1 MTYALGQN
9 NGKRFLTIGLLCRRM
24 GKNGRTLLSMS
35 TLFLIILLYAFYVLD
50 VSAISNPN
58 YLTHPELTPTLI
70 TLTDNRLAVYDPAE
84 SKLLF
89 ISKEGSGTIREF
101 KLSQEVVDLTSLNDK
116 ILMISSVTSKLYVY
130 SLSRENI
137 EEIEL
142 IGIPSDLDVSPNYVA
157 VSIPDERMIIILDPA
172 NLKEIS
178 RIQVDVDRGLGKI
191 SIDRNLLY
199 VVLADGYTVEKI
211 DLKSNEKQS
220 IKIDERIQR
229 LKAYNGK
236 VLIASSED
244 KLYLISEALKIEKT
258 WSLERGS
265 TVDIGLYI
273 LSDGRIIY
281 VARARWVIGE
291 IEGDKINE
299 VRVGG
304 RIFSEVLDVDR
315 LWFTEINTRKIG
327 WVWFSRPPIIE
338 SLVIEPKE
346 AGSFKASAKIVD
358 PDNEPIRAT
367 LIVTVKS
374 KIPYLPGENRT
385 YNMDHLPG
393 QDLYISEFSLKSGEE
408 AEVYVVAFD
417 PVNNIGVSEKI
428 PIQYKE
434 EETKTMITTSP
445 QPVTPPPIELSDI
458 YLTASSLLLLIPI
471 IAAIIIMKTKR
482 KTRKKRK

>member
-1 MTYALGQN
+1 MTYALGQTD
-9 NGKRFLTIGLLCRRM
+9 GKRFLTIESLHCKM
-24 GKNGRTLLSMS
+24 EKNRRTLVLMS
-35 TLFLIILLYAFYVLD
+35 ILFLILIHVFYTLD

-58 YLTHPELTPTLI
+58 YLTYPELTPTLI
-70 TLTDNRLAVYDPAE
+70 TLTDNRLAVYDPAQ
-84 SKLLF
+84 SKILF
-89 ISKEGSGTIREF
+89 ISKEGSGTIMEV
-101 KLSQEVVDLTSLNDK
+101 KLSQDITDLASLNNK
-116 ILMISSVTSKLYVY
+116 ILMISSVTSKLYAY
-130 SLSRENI
+130 SLSGENV

-142 IGIPSDLDVSPNYVA
+142 PGPPNDLDVSSNYLA
-157 VSIPDERMIIILDPA
+157 ISIPSENMIIILDPVKL
-172 NLKEIS
+172 NEIS
-178 RIQVDVDRGLGKI
+178 RIQVEVDRGLGKI
-191 SIDRNLLY
+191 SLDRSFLY
-199 VVLADGYTVEKI
+199 VVLADGYTLEKI
-211 DLKSNEKQS
+211 DLKYNEKQD
-220 IKIDERIQR
+220 IKINERIQR
-229 LKAYNGK
+229 LKASNGK

-244 KLYLISEALKIEKT
+244 KLYLISETLKIEKT
-258 WSLERGS
+258 WRLERGS

-281 VARARWVIGE
+281 AARARWVIGE
-291 IEGDKINE
+291 IEGDKVNE
-299 VRVGG
+299 VRTDG

-338 SLVIEPKE
+338 SLIVEPKG
-346 AGSFKASAKIVD
+346 AGSFKASAKIID

-385 YNMDHLPG
+385 YNMDPLPG

-417 PVNNIGVSEKI
+417 TVNNIGVSEKI

-445 QPVTPPPIELSDI
+445 QTITSPPIELSDI
-458 YLTASSLLLLIPI
+458 YLIASSLLLLIPI